1 MRRTPKLHSVLQNR
15 RGVAAAEFALIM
27 PLLVTMLFAV
37 FNIGNAVHEL
47 LLLQQALRAGG
58 LYALSFPTQNGDLNS
73 PNPGIL
79 MAIQQALPASMTANA
94 DAANNV
100 TLQTPVLAGDA
111 SNRTITITA
120 TIPNAFLTG
129 PLFAA
134 LNLNTVSYVIR
145 VQ

>member
-1 MRRTPKLHSVLQNR
+1 
-15 RGVAAAEFALIM
+15 M